1 MIEWVLKQQTH
12 VEKMLNEYNIRYE
25 EIKMKNVFHYD
36 TKIGKIGIEEN
47 GSAITKIYFINNDEQ
62 EEILEKNETALLKEA
77 IKQLNEY
84 FDGKRISFDLQLQ
97 PQGTEFQNKVWKALM
112 EIPFGETR
120 SYGEIAKII
129 GNEKAS
135 RAVGMANNKNPIPII
150 VPCHRVIGAN
160 GKLVGYAGGLD
171 IKEMLLNLEK
181 NHPNS

>member
-1 MIEWVLKQQTH
+1 
-12 VEKMLNEYNIRYE
+12 
-25 EIKMKNVFHYD
+25 MKNIFSYN
-36 TKIGKIGIEEN
+36 TKIGKIGIEED
-47 GSAITKIYFINNDEQ
+47 GLAITKIYFINNDEQ
-62 EEILEKNETALLKEA
+62 EEIIEKNETALLKEA

-84 FDGKRISFDLQLQ
+84 FDGKRSSFDLKLQL
-97 PQGTEFQNKVWKALM
+97 QGTEFQKKVWNALI

-160 GKLVGYAGGLD
+160 GKLVGYAGGVD
-171 IKEMLLNLEK
+171 IKEKLLNIEK
-181 NHPNS
+181 NNINV

>member
-1 MIEWVLKQQTH
+1 
-12 VEKMLNEYNIRYE
+12 
-25 EIKMKNVFHYD
+25 MKNIFYYD

-47 GSAITKIYFINNDEQ
+47 GRAITKIYFTNKDNE
-62 EEILEKNETALLKEA
+62 EEIINGNETILLKEA

-84 FDGKRISFDLQLQ
+84 FDGKRSSFDL
-97 PQGTEFQNKVWKALM
+97 PMEPKGTEFQNKVWNALK
-112 EIPFGETR
+112 EIPCGETR

-171 IKEMLLNLEK
+171 IKEKLLDLEK
-181 NHPNS
+181 NYLK